1 MGAYFSSMI
10 ENSRKS
16 MNELREM
23 VKWQN
28 MMIDV
33 ENAKLRD
40 KFSTD
45 KERVK
50 HMQNNIMG
58 WNQLNFI
65 LWFVYYFVVL
75 VIFYI
80 FYKNDSMELTKNQKI
95 YIAIALVL
103 FPFLITTVEVLLYNL
118 FSIIISLIK
127 GTPYPK
133 DKNSQ
138 PSFSLLD
145 GLPQIYF

>member
-80 FYKNDSMELTKNQKI
+80 FYF
-95 YIAIALVL
+95 VL
-103 FPFLITTVEVLLYNL
+103 YFIFL
-118 FSIIISLIK
+118 F
-127 GTPYPK
+127 
-133 DKNSQ
+133 
-138 PSFSLLD
+138 F
-145 GLPQIYF
+145 